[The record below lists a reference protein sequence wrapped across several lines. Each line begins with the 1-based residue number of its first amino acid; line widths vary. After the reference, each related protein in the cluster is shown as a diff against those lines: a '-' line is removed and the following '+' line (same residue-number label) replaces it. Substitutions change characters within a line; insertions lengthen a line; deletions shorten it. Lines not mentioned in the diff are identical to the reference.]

1 MKFLKIL
8 SASILAAGLC
18 TGALAEEPVTL
29 RIAVD
34 SPTRGN
40 VCTGYVDVWAAKIEA
55 ESKGRIKTEL
65 VCDGLLG
72 KVGDSINRVA
82 AGVADVAWDLPLSY
96 GARFAPLGVVGVPGL
111 YDDPEIAAG
120 ALWNLYASGKIRLDV
135 GSGIKLLWVQ
145 GVPNTAYYLV
155 KAPSSLTS
163 LSGLKIAMGSKQ
175 RAMTISA
182 MGGTPI
188 QLTPPEYYQAISKG
202 AADGVQST
210 TGAVGSYKL
219 EELLHHYVYGPFGGG
234 FTIMV
239 MNQAKYDSLPADLK
253 KVIDDNSGYTMSR
266 WSAAFLRDWEDNY
279 LKTNMLSKPG
289 NKQVFLTPE
298 QLKAWQPAF
307 EAVAKSWAESVPDGA
322 NIIQAFKA
330 EYLAETKKAGR

>member
-1 MKFLKIL
+1 MKYLKL
-8 SASILAAGLC
+8 LATGVLAMGLC
-18 TGALAEEPVTL
+18 TAAVADEPIHL

-34 SPTRGN
+34 SPSRGN
-40 VCTGYVDVWAAKIEA
+40 VCVGYMDVWAKKIEA
-55 ESKGRIKTEL
+55 ESQGRIKTEL

-72 KVGDSINRVA
+72 KVGNSIDRVA
-82 AGVADVAWDLPLSY
+82 AGVADIAWDLPLAY

-120 ALWNLYASGKIRLDV
+120 ALWNLYANGKIRLDV

-145 GVPNTAYYLV
+145 GVPNTAFYFV

-163 LSGLKIAMGSKQ
+163 LAGHKIAMGSKQ

-188 QLTPPEYYQAISKG
+188 QLAPPEYYQAIQKG

-210 TGAVGSYKL
+210 TGAIGSYKL

-239 MNQAKYDSLPADLK
+239 MNQAKYDALSADLK
-253 KVIDDNSGYTMSR
+253 KIIDDNSGYAMSR

-279 LKTNMLSKPG
+279 LKTNMLSKPE
-289 NKQVFLTPE
+289 NKQVILTQE

-307 EAVAKSWAESVPDGA
+307 DGVAKSWAESVPDGA
-322 NIIQAFKA
+322 KTIELFKA
-330 EYLAETKKAGR
+330 EYAAEAKKAGR